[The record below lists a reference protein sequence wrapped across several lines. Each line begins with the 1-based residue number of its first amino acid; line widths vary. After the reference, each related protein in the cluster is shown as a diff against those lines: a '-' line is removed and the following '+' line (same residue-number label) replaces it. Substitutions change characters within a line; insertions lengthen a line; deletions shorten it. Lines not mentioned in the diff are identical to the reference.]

1 MSTVLPLSERFTK
14 VIIPTR
20 TQVLGSLFLSL
31 LILAP
36 TQSHTLL
43 VGLGLPSDIVSA
55 GQTQFSSRFDNV
67 LNSTL
72 VAQFALITFWAV
84 VGLVT
89 YLVCWG
95 AYNIFIEA
103 RNEVT
108 LNTAYTNRGHKH
120 SPYRLLS
127 FKAAAAVGLALAI
140 GALRYS
146 FSLSVALASRFSSTP
161 GLATSVWAV
170 LAIVSLA
177 VELYLIFIFVQLTFT
192 PWYRAIDAE
201 ESFTES

>member
-1 MSTVLPLSERFTK
+1 MSTVPSLGERFVNT
-14 VIIPTR
+14 VIPTR
-20 TQVLGSLFLSL
+20 VQVLGALLLSL
-31 LILAP
+31 VILVAA
-36 TQSHTLL
+36 QSHALL

-67 LNSTL
+67 LNSTF

-108 LNTAYTNRGHKH
+108 LKTSYTNRGGNDH
-120 SPYRLLS
+120 SPYRILA
-127 FKAAAAVGLALAI
+127 FKAAAAVGLAATI
-140 GALRYS
+140 GALRYG
-146 FSLSVALASRFSSTP
+146 FALSVALASRFSSSPSLSTA
-161 GLATSVWAV
+161 GWAA
-170 LAIVSLA
+170 LAIVCLA
-177 VELYLIFIFVQLTFT
+177 VELYFIFVFIQLTFT
-192 PWYRAIDAE
+192 PWYSAIDQE
-201 ESFTES
+201 ESFT